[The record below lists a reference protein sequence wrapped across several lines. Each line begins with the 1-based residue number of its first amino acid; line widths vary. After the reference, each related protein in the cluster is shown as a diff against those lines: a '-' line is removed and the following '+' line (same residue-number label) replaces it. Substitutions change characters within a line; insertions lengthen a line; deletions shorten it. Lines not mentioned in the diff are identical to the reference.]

1 MPLTDERADIDFQ
14 ILREDESK
22 KKKHADEKDEGRARK
37 EDGSVLRRPPQF
49 ADPVRK
55 E

>member
-22 KKKHADEKDEGRARK
+22 KIAHGRERRGRGQGRRTRASF
-37 EDGSVLRRPPQF
+37 GRPPQF